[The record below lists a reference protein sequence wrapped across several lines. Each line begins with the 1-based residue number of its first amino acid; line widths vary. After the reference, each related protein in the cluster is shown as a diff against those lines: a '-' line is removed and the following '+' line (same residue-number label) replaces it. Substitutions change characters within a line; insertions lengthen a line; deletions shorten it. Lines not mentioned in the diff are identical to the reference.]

1 MVIRIEVPGIPPSLN
16 DLKRMHYHQWNRTKK
31 EWADRIAIVARGK
44 RPSQPFEK
52 AICTLTYHFPDKRRR
67 DPDNYSGK
75 FILDPLVAE
84 GFLVDDSFDHVELR
98 HRKGEVDKR
107 NPRVVIEIE
116 EIEGEWSGIESL

>member
-16 DLKRMHYHQWNRTKK
+16 DLKRMHFHQWNRTKK

-44 RPSQPFEK
+44 RPPQPVEK
-52 AICTLTYHFPDKRRR
+52 AIGTLSYHFPDRRRR
-67 DPDNYSGK
+67 DPDNFSGK
-75 FILDPLVAE
+75 FIMDPLVAE

-98 HRKGEVDKR
+98 HKKGEPDKK

-116 EIEGEWSGIESL
+116 SL